1 MNKYKQL
8 QKESSALNILFIE
21 DDDDLRLQTEKILKT
36 LFNNVVTATNGK
48 EGLEKYK
55 EFYNVNSYYFDIVIT
70 DIKMPLKNGIELTK
84 DVLKINKEQDVIVI
98 SAYED
103 SKYLI
108 ELINIGINNF
118 VQKPLL
124 IDQLVDPL
132 LTICKKINSNKVES
146 EKVFLIEN
154 FVWNKENKAL
164 YKQGKLVKLSS
175 SEVVLLNLLINN
187 PFITFSN
194 EDIYNT
200 IYSDKYDK
208 ELSIDSIKSLIK
220 RIRKKIPTDFI
231 KNIYGE
237 GYRIN
242 KDVFVKL

>member
-21 DDDDLRLQTEKILKT
+21 DDEDLRVQTQKILKT
-36 LFNNVVTATNGK
+36 LFKNVVTATNGK
-48 EGLEKYK
+48 EGLEAYK
-55 EFYNVNSYYFDIVIT
+55 EFYSTNSYYFDIVIT

-84 DVLKINKEQDVIVI
+84 DILKINKEQDVIVI

-108 ELINIGINNF
+108 ELINIGVNNF

-132 LTICKKINSNKVES
+132 LTICKKINSTKVES

-154 FVWNKENKAL
+154 FVWDKENKTL
-164 YKQGKLVKLSS
+164 TKQGKVVKLSS
-175 SEVVLLNLLINN
+175 SEVILLNLLINN

-200 IYSDKYDK
+200 IYSDKFDK

-242 KDVFVKL
+242 KDVFVKF

>member
-21 DDDDLRLQTEKILKT
+21 DDEDLRLQSEKIFKT
-36 LFNNVVTATNGK
+36 LFNQVDLATNGE
-48 EGLEKYK
+48 EGLEKYLK
-55 EFYNVNSYYFDIVIT
+55 FYEEKNFYYDIVIT
-70 DIKMPLKNGIELTK
+70 DIKMPKKNGIELTK
-84 DVLKINKEQDVIVI
+84 DILKINKDQDVIVI

-108 ELINIGINNF
+108 ELINLGVNNF

-124 IDQLVDPL
+124 IDQLVEPL
-132 LTICKKINSNKVES
+132 LSISKKINNSKEAS

-154 FVWNKENKAL
+154 FVWDKEKKAL
-164 YKQGKLVKLSS
+164 IKKGKEVKLSS
-175 SEVVLLNLLINN
+175 SETILLNLLINN
-187 PFITFSN
+187 PYITFSN

-200 IYSDKYDK
+200 IYSDKFDK

-220 RIRKKIPTDFI
+220 RIRKKIPTDMI

-237 GYRIN
+237 GYRVN
-242 KDVFVKL
+242 KDVFVDI